1 MSTSS
6 RTGFRPFPATL
17 LDERAPLDAY
27 TVRDVVFNNAQHLAD
42 EAGSVWVNEMTVRS
56 AISVKATPNYQSP
69 DTLGT
74 DVWNR
79 LTSYGPFN
87 LTLFDDR
94 TPYKVRVRLF
104 GADVVGDAAGGAYFA
119 VTVGD
124 FFGSAAFVDGSANS
138 ILFASTVS
146 TTPAWLS
153 PSVPASDLIA
163 VEAPYVERGLVERV
177 TLVDTGGAPTTVTT
191 CEVFVTVW
199 AKTQA
204 TSRAGLYGL
213 HVQEY
218 LAP

>member
-1 MSTSS
+1 MSTSP
-6 RTGFRPFPATL
+6 RTGFRAFPATL

-27 TVRDVVFNNAQHLAD
+27 TIRDTVLNNAQHLAD

-69 DTLGT
+69 DSLGAG
-74 DVWNR
+74 VWNR
-79 LTSYGPFN
+79 LVSYGPFN

-94 TPYKVRVRLF
+94 SPYQVRVRLY
-104 GADVVGDAAGGAYFA
+104 GADVVGDAAGGAFFA
-119 VTVGD
+119 VTIGD

-153 PSVPASDLIA
+153 PSVPASDLIT
-163 VEAPYVERGLVERV
+163 VEAAYVERGLVDRV
-177 TLVDTGGAPTTVTT
+177 TLVDTGGVPSTVTT
-191 CEVFVTVW
+191 CEVHVTVW
-199 AKTQA
+199 AKQLA